1 MGDGSNPNPTI
12 LDSIFASGKRL
23 LAGEGFILKN

>member
-1 MGDGSNPNPTI
+1 MGDGSNPTI

-23 LAGEGFILKN
+23 LAGEGFILEN